1 MKHRNQQI
9 TFLHILSYFCIDN
22 TDHNIFYDIIRIN
35 LYFFFIAN
43 YQVQLTINLVSK
55 KKMTP
60 TRRNVLPKSFRYR
73 QKIKRH
79 PQNLKTFCRLLNSYH
94 YKLLHTLVR

>member
-35 LYFFFIAN
+35 LYFFFYCKLPGTTYDKPCIE
-43 YQVQLTINLVSK
+43 K
-55 KKMTP
+55 KNDT
-60 TRRNVLPKSFRYR
+60 N
-73 QKIKRH
+73 
-79 PQNLKTFCRLLNSYH
+79 
-94 YKLLHTLVR
+94 